1 MTEDQV
7 NQLMTL
13 NLDKIAPESVEMI
26 RERLLNV
33 DEGVAQAA
41 FASTKSPN
49 MILIVSIFLGELGI
63 DRFMIGNIGLGVGK
77 FLTWVLSIVTCGI
90 GLIILIPWYIIDL
103 FLVKGATRRYN
114 SNKILQTLGQ

>member
-114 SNKILQTLGQ
+114 SNKILQILGQ